1 MNTSSAMC
9 KTGIKSSNVRSVHF
23 MENSLIERLWREHE
37 SAAFPR
43 GCRGKDVE
51 GVDLVMLDADVAGCV
66 HTFVSRGN
74 LNLFQTAILG
84 LCYRN
89 LTYLIPMLSEE
100 GRTYYSRLELLA
112 ELVLKAVAISNQKN
126 HERS

>member
-9 KTGIKSSNVRSVHF
+9 RIGIKSSNVRSGHF
-23 MENSLIERLWREHE
+23 MDNSLIERLWREHE
-37 SAAFPR
+37 SAAFPQ
-43 GCRGKDVE
+43 GYRGKDVK

-74 LNLFQTAILG
+74 LNLFQTAVLG

-89 LTYLIPMLSEE
+89 LTHSIPMLNEE
-100 GRTYYSRLELLA
+100 GKAYYCRLERLA
-112 ELVLKAVAISNQKN
+112 ELVLKAVAISNQKS
-126 HERS
+126 HGK

>member
-1 MNTSSAMC
+1 MGN
-9 KTGIKSSNVRSVHF
+9 R
-23 MENSLIERLWREHE
+23 LIEQLWREHKL
-37 SAAFPR
+37 AAFPQHY
-43 GCRGKDVE
+43 RGKDLN

-66 HTFVSRGN
+66 DTFVSRGN

-89 LTYLIPMLSEE
+89 LTYLIPVLSEE

-112 ELVLKAVAISNQKN
+112 ELVLKAVATRNRKD
-126 HERS
+126 HESS

>member
-1 MNTSSAMC
+1 MDN
-9 KTGIKSSNVRSVHF
+9 RS
-23 MENSLIERLWREHE
+23 IEQLWREHKL
-37 SAAFPR
+37 AAFPQ
-43 GCRGKDVE
+43 GYGGKDVN

-66 HTFVSRGN
+66 DTFCSGGN
-74 LNLFQTAILG
+74 LNLYQTAMLG